1 MGRFLGITGTPGTGK
16 KTLAPKVAVQL
27 GLPCIGLNQLLTG
40 GELTEPERGVDPRK
54 LRKRLMKRHDRRA
67 VVFGHMVPDVLEK
80 RDLEKVVVLRCE
92 PSVLGRRLR
101 RRGYTEEKVAANV
114 EAELIGFVSAG
125 CISKYGRGK
134 MAEFDTTDRL
144 IRGSAKAVARLLG
157 SPESKGKLIDWVP
170 LYSSAVKLRSLLSD
184 ASTDSAFT

>member
-1 MGRFLGITGTPGTGK
+1 MGRFIGITGTPGTGK

-27 GLPCIGLNQLLTG
+27 GLPCIGLNRLLTG
-40 GELTEPERGVDPRK
+40 SELAEAGRGVDPRG
-54 LRKRLMKRHDRRA
+54 LRKRLVKREDGRA

-101 RRGYTEEKVAANV
+101 RRGYPEEKVAANV
-114 EAELIGFVSAG
+114 EAELIGIVSAD
-125 CISKYGRGK
+125 CISKYGRDK
-134 MAEFDTTDRL
+134 VAEFDATDRVTF
-144 IRGSAKAVARLLG
+144 GSAKAVARLLG
-157 SPESKGKLIDWVP
+157 PRGSKGKLIDWVP
-170 LYSSAVKLRSLLSD
+170 LYSSAVKLRSLLSE